1 MILWCYCKT
10 KVLKTVGSHMKHD
23 DVLYIAFFICL
34 LMHVYLL
41 AGWWSV
47 SGLKCVAFKYK
58 HSCVGLTV

>member
-1 MILWCYCKT
+1 
-10 KVLKTVGSHMKHD
+10 MKHD

-34 LMHVYLL
+34 LVHVYLL